1 MEGIPHINTGGILIP
16 GKNKELEFFPCINN
30 IQGGKEVSDNKAK
43 IIIIGGGA
51 AGMFGAIF
59 AARNGNDVI
68 LLEKNEKLGKKL
80 YITGKGRC
88 NLTNACNMDELFQN
102 VVTNPKFLYGAFYSC
117 NNFDVMNFFEE
128 IGLKTK
134 IERGGRVFPESDKS
148 SDVLA
153 VLIKELKRQGADIRY
168 GSEVTDI
175 LLKDNAF
182 LGVKLKGKPE
192 IIYGNKVIIAT
203 GGLSYPATGSTGD
216 GYRFAKS
223 MGHTVTKLYPS
234 LVPMIVEEID
244 LVKKL
249 QGLSLKNVHI
259 KITSKKKEIYSDF
272 GELLFTH
279 FGVSGPVILSAS
291 SYCIPYMEK
300 KDLILSIDLKPA
312 LSKEQ
317 LDARI
322 LRDFD
327 EFSKKQYK
335 NALDRLLPRKLI
347 QVIIALSK
355 IDPEKKVNLIT
366 KEERSRLVDLL
377 KGLEFHITRLRDY
390 NEAVITKGGIQ
401 VKEVNPY
408 TMESKLASNV
418 YFAGEVLDLDA
429 LTGGFNLQ
437 IAWSTAYSAG
447 SAV

>member
-1 MEGIPHINTGGILIP
+1 MNQD
-16 GKNKELEFFPCINN
+16 NN
-30 IQGGKEVSDNKAK
+30 R
-43 IIIIGGGA
+43 IIVIGGGA
-51 AGMFGAIF
+51 AGMMAAIY
-59 AARNGNDVI
+59 AARRGYPVI

-88 NLTNACNMDELFQN
+88 NLTNACDMDGLFAN
-102 VVTNPKFLYGAFYSC
+102 VVTNPKFMYGAFYSYT
-117 NNFDVMNFFEE
+117 NFDTIDFFEE

-134 IERGGRVFPESDKS
+134 IERGNRVFPESDRS

-153 VLIKELKRQGADIRY
+153 VLLKELKRLGVDIRY
-168 GSEVTDI
+168 GSEAAEI
-175 LLKDNAF
+175 LAENNVFA
-182 LGVKLKGKPE
+182 GVRLKGSNE
-192 IIYGNKVIIAT
+192 VLYGEKVIIAT

-223 MGHTVTKLYPS
+223 LGHTVTKLHPS
-234 LVPMIVEEID
+234 LVPMNVEELAAI
-244 LVKKL
+244 KEL
-249 QGLSLKNVHI
+249 QGLSLKNIHI
-259 KITSKKKEIYSDF
+259 RITSGKKEIYSDF

-291 SYCIPYMEK
+291 SYCIPYMENR
-300 KDLILSIDLKPA
+300 DLILSIDLKPA

-327 EFSKKQYK
+327 EFSNKQYK
-335 NALDRLLPRKLI
+335 NALDQLLPRKLI
-347 QVIIALSK
+347 QVIIALSN

-366 KEERSRLVDLL
+366 REERGRLVELL
-377 KGLEFHITRLRDY
+377 KGFKFHITRLRDY

-401 VKEVNPY
+401 VKEINPS
-408 TMESKLASNV
+408 TMESKIVSNV
-418 YFAGEVLDLDA
+418 FFAGEVLDVDA

-437 IAWSTAYSAG
+437 IAWSTACLAG
-447 SAV
+447 NAV